1 MFLYQTMHPI
11 AKYQTNLYSIF
22 APVIINQQYIFPMK
36 KKFIYFARTG
46 LLILVISTIVSCSE
60 KQQKAPPP
68 QEIPVV
74 EVNQKDVPIFKEF
87 VGQVYGYSD
96 IPIRARVT
104 GFLEGIHFNEG
115 LRVKKGQLLYNIDP
129 QEYQSKVA
137 TQQSLLAEAK
147 TALAK
152 AENDL
157 GRIKPLAEINAV
169 SQSDLDAA
177 QAEYD
182 AAVSY
187 VKAMESNLRFAKIN
201 LGYCSIKAPINGI
214 IGKTKARV
222 GEFVGQSPNP
232 VILNTVSTID
242 TVRVE
247 FFLPEADYIRL
258 AREYKEIREL
268 DESNAAPSRSNNLQ
282 LILADGSTFKYKG
295 YVNFINREVDPQTGS
310 LLVQATF
317 PNPDFLLKPGQYA
330 KVVVKMKEAKGALL
344 IPQRCIME
352 LQGQHS
358 VYVVTKDSIVES
370 RQVVTG
376 ERIGDMW
383 IINKGLEPGETVVI
397 DALQKVGSGLKVVPE
412 ITEFKSQSNQQY
424 E

>member
-1 MFLYQTMHPI
+1 
-11 AKYQTNLYSIF
+11 
-22 APVIINQQYIFPMK
+22 MK

-115 LRVKKGQLLYNIDP
+115 LRVKKGQLLYKIDP
-129 QEYQSKVA
+129 NEYQSKVA

-370 RQVVTG
+370 RQIVTG